1 MIDFKLC
8 MNSDSQSASPSD
20 TYSHRLADIV
30 GTIIA
35 LVTLTLPVFVIGHYS
50 GDISNNQQPM
60 IYQSQQGED

>member
-1 MIDFKLC
+1 
-8 MNSDSQSASPSD
+8 MNSDSQAASPSD

-50 GDISNNQQPM
+50 TDVTNNQQPM
-60 IYQSQQGED
+60 TYQLPQRED